1 MEYYYFLNN
10 NSTAMSTA
18 PRLATATVFD
28 FQVCVLANT
37 MDLTSFFKAKPAVQ
51 AAALAAAPLAL
62 KIGGGSTKTPAP
74 LLAKTT
80 DVLEQ
85 CTSPV
90 FSPVASIK
98 ESAAAEDAASGF
110 DMVAQIEA
118 AAKAKVAAMEQAA
131 AATAAG
137 PTKTKR
143 PVKLSTATR

>member
-1 MEYYYFLNN
+1 
-10 NSTAMSTA
+10 MSTA

-74 LLAKTT
+74 LLAKTESKT
-80 DVLEQ
+80 AAVAVSDVLEQ